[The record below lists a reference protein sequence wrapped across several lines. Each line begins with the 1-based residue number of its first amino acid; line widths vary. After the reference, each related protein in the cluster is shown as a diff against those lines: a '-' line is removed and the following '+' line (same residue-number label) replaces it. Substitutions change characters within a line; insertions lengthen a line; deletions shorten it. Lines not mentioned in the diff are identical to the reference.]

1 MGAAFHPVS
10 ESVLGDAHANGRH
23 ACDGSGGLMELV
35 APLVHFASP
44 VGELFGDELREVI
57 GRVFGTLSYFPEEAP
72 FLIIYRLVRGDRHI
86 LSVELDTIPEFGM
99 ISSDLNVL
107 WGGSALVFVAN
118 LLEILL
124 HHVDIFLVV
133 LLVDPRIA
141 NHTDAILVQ
150 ALGDLH
156 GL

>member
-1 MGAAFHPVS
+1 
-10 ESVLGDAHANGRH
+10 
-23 ACDGSGGLMELV
+23 MELV

-44 VGELFGDELREVI
+44 VGELFRDELWEVI

-86 LSVELDTIPEFGM
+86 LSVKLDTIPEFGM

-107 WGGSALVFVAN
+107 RGGSDLVHALGLDVGNLLSAVVFVAN

-133 LLVDPRIA
+133 LLVDTRVA
-141 NHTDAILVQ
+141 NHTDSVLVQ